1 MRNEG
6 EGRFEGRTHRG
17 SALVRR
23 VRLALA
29 LACLGL
35 AAPLRAQ
42 PDSARATPD
51 RLTLAL
57 RGVPVAE
64 ALDRFAAA
72 SGVSLAF
79 DPATVGSAR
88 VFCQVDGVP
97 AEQMLRCIVREAGL
111 DFYRLSS
118 GTYVV
123 IASLRDAPRIA
134 ALEGQVFDAA
144 SGEPVTR
151 ARIAIDAPASLPSRA
166 VGDGG
171 LFRFASLLPGRYR
184 VAVHAVGYRPLVQEV
199 EVPPG
204 RALRWRV
211 ALQPLPAT
219 LSLVEVTGVVP
230 VTAAAI
236 AVPSSIT
243 TSTIRVD
250 SLADVTRLGGPLR
263 AAAQQLGIAQR
274 SQVGDLHI
282 QGGEAGEH
290 QLRLDGIP
298 VFDPV
303 SVARLFGAFAPLG
316 IRQLTVHK
324 AGFGVTHGSFTA
336 GVIDLEH
343 TIGAGAEGVTATID
357 PVAASLRAAGRRR
370 LAGRGARGMLTVRR
384 SLWDARPEPA
394 TEAALH
400 DWVRVDPLLLQR
412 TGTSDLAQANVYR
425 IDKNTPDLRFV
436 DVHGAGR
443 VELGAFQSLSGS
455 VFGSDNRVGATV
467 RAQALEA
474 PSAPPLL
481 DTRDAYAWR
490 TVGAMVRPDGA
501 PAARVQHSVRVRLS
515 DHALTHAH
523 HALASAGSAV
533 GTASDA
539 AAATTGA
546 PAPSAPA
553 PSRLDVTPADRVE
566 SNGVREAAVDAVL
579 RIAATDNGLLTLGAE
594 AARTSSAMDLDNG
607 VFRPMQ
613 SRQAAW
619 RVSQFAAWRQQ
630 LPAGVELD
638 AGLRLTWVPTFATVY
653 AEPRLAVRAEQPWA
667 GGMLAWRVAGG
678 VHRQFVSQFELPALG
693 ASAVTSGVRFWLPVD
708 GSIRPAESYHAAA
721 EFAWRHASGI
731 TLQADAYHKWL
742 TSLPALDFG
751 VLLGDGGA
759 MPHDLPQAMFVG
771 RSRGRSAGLGAR
783 VTHEHAAWRSTLG
796 VDVGWSSRTF
806 PSRFGGVAQRTP
818 WNEPVRLM
826 ATLDAPLPAH
836 VRLSLQARSVYGRA
850 WALRRAYYD
859 LALAGLPVATP
870 QDDRLPAW
878 HDVDI
883 ALARDVRVGAWMSRV
898 SLSALNVLARANALD
913 AWIVPVGGTNASSQ
927 HTRRSIGRQW
937 LLGIELSR

>member
-1 MRNEG
+1 MMRN
-6 EGRFEGRTHRG
+6 GRGRGTGGRTHR
-17 SALVRR
+17 APAFVRR
-23 VRLALA
+23 ARLALA
-29 LACLGL
+29 LGSAGL
-35 AAPLRAQ
+35 AAPLGAQ
-42 PDSARATPD
+42 PDSARASSG

-79 DPATVGSAR
+79 DPAAVGSTR

-111 DFYRLSS
+111 DFYQLSS

-151 ARIAIDAPASLPSRA
+151 ARIAIDAPTPSRA

-211 ALQPLPAT
+211 ALEPLPST
-219 LSLVEVTGVVP
+219 LSLVEVTGIVP
-230 VTAAAI
+230 VTASAVAA
-236 AVPSSIT
+236 PSSIT
-243 TSTIRVD
+243 SSTIRVD
-250 SLADVTRLGGPLR
+250 SLADVARLGGPLR

-274 SQVGDLHI
+274 TQVGDLHV

-336 GVIDLEH
+336 GVVDLEH
-343 TIGAGAEGVTATID
+343 SVGAGVEGVTATVD
-357 PVAASLRAAGRRR
+357 PVAAGLRTAGRTR
-370 LAGRGARGMLTVRR
+370 LAGRDARGMLTVRR

-400 DWVRVDPLLLQR
+400 DWVRIDPLLLQAG
-412 TGTSDLAQANVYR
+412 GTSGLSPANAYG
-425 IDKNTPDLRFV
+425 IEKNTPALRFV

-443 VELGAFQSLSGS
+443 VDLGAFQSVSGS
-455 VFGSDNRVGATV
+455 FFASDNRVGATV
-467 RAQALEA
+467 RARALDV
-474 PSAPPLL
+474 PSGPPLL

-490 TVGAMVRPDGA
+490 TLGAMLRYDGA

-523 HALASAGSAV
+523 HALGAQAAG
-533 GTASDA
+533 GTAA
-539 AAATTGA
+539 GMATQSSSATAGG
-546 PAPSAPA
+546 PAPSQ
-553 PSRLDVTPADRVE
+553 LDVTPADRVE
-566 SNGVREAAVDAVL
+566 SNAVREAAVDAVV

-607 VFRPMQ
+607 GFRPMQ

-630 LPAGVELD
+630 LPAGLEVD

-653 AEPRLAVRAEQPWA
+653 AEPRLAVRAEQPWV

-693 ASAVTSGVRFWLPVD
+693 ASAVASGVRFWLPVD

-731 TLQADAYHKWL
+731 TVQADAYHKWL

-759 MPHDLPQAMFVG
+759 LPHDMPQAMFVG

-783 VTHEHAAWRSTLG
+783 VTHERNAWRGTIG
-796 VDVGWSSRTF
+796 VDLGWSSRTF
-806 PSRFGGVAQRTP
+806 PSRFGGAAQRTP

-826 ATLDAPLPAH
+826 ATLDAPLPAD

-859 LALAGLPVATP
+859 LALDGLPVATP

-878 HDVDI
+878 HDVDV
-883 ALARDVRVGAWMSRV
+883 ALARDLRVGDWRTRV
-898 SLSALNVLARANALD
+898 SLSALNVLGRANALD
-913 AWIVPVGGTNASSQ
+913 AWLVPAGNTSPSAQ
-927 HTRRSIGRQW
+927 LARRSIGRQW
-937 LLGIELSR
+937 LLGVELAR